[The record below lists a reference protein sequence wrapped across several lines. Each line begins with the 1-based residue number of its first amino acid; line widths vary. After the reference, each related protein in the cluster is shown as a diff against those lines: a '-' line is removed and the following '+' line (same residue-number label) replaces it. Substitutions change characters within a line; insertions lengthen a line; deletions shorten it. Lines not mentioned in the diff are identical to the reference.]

1 MLSPL
6 ILGTKKGN
14 LLSSL
19 SYGGPSK
26 FNKASKKKKKMS
38 VGIPMRKR
46 KYKTVFLC
54 RRHGDLSRKSRIIY
68 REATIT
74 SKYI

>member
-26 FNKASKKKKKMS
+26 FNKASKKKMS
-38 VGIPMRKR
+38 VGIQMRKR